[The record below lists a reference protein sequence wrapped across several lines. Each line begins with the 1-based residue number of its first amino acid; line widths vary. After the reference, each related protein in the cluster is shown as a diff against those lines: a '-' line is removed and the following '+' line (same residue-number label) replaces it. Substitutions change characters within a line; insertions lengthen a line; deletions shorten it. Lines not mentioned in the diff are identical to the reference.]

1 MEVRQVDGA
10 IPISLA
16 VRELPLKLE
25 DFSQKDMQNLLST
38 IIQTESKEDVKQ
50 ELGSALI
57 KATVEGFTKEGK
69 LKLKT
74 NNVLLIAEVETEK
87 VFSKGEVVFLKVK
100 SLYPRLELAIIKE
113 GEVIKKLFNLLKHN
127 FPFLLSG
134 KVGEIAE
141 IINDPAVRRVIL
153 DYLMLRFPE
162 IHREIEKLLKSEKFL
177 LKPQVF
183 LILLLL
189 LEDEVKENLRFLRKF
204 EKKEIENLLEVLL
217 SSYGLFFA
225 TSCILA
231 PIVEEEGAR
240 SVVFF
245 FPKDTPLSAFFEVE
259 SSFGKVGILIK
270 VVGKE
275 VGVEVFGSK
284 KGFIKLREGEEE
296 LSKLLESE
304 GLKLV
309 YLKFGGESLPE
320 NTAVGVLNKKG
331 ILIDITV

>member
-231 PIVEEEGAR
+231 PVVEEEAR

-245 FPKDTPLSAFFEVE
+245 FPKDAPLSAFFEVE

-284 KGFIKLREGEEE
+284 KGFTKLKEGEEE

-320 NTAVGVLNKKG
+320 NTTAGVLNKKG
-331 ILIDITV
+331 MLIDITV